1 MEKNHSWFPKEQQDD
16 EVEMKVTHDTRTQP
30 DTGMLSDDDS
40 TEDRDTG
47 ESQDE
52 MKIVP
57 ISTKDAQVLQ
67 SPLLPLTEE
76 KEEKTENSPIV
87 PVPTT
92 LPQRT
97 VMPRKLEIIMVVFLL
112 ISVINVARVSLA
124 LLFGS

>member
-1 MEKNHSWFPKEQQDD
+1 
-16 EVEMKVTHDTRTQP
+16 MKVTHDTRTQP
-30 DTGMLSDDDS
+30 ETGMQSDDDS

-76 KEEKTENSPIV
+76 KEEKTENSPII
-87 PVPTT
+87 PVPII

-97 VMPRKLEIIMVVFLL
+97 VMPRKRAILMAVFLL
-112 ISVINVARVSLA
+112 ILVFNAARLSSA
-124 LLFGS
+124 SIM